1 MSKSKKT
8 PWWAKLFLS
17 IVGIILTIALIIGAL
32 CIFAKAMYDIDVV
45 DTINQ
50 LTVLTEQVDEEKN
63 YPNIVSQ
70 TEKDALTDSTVTHI
84 NSNITNLIVTESGE
98 YTINDIVSDAMTTDL
113 TLTGKQACCLMDIL
127 IGEDNATVNFMGQ
140 DVSFDLIQISFE
152 NITESSADFNV
163 VLKINITSVKEK
175 MTGFPLKYIVN
186 RVPDNLYISSTIT
199 ITKEEGAFN
208 YSTESKS
215 IRINNLTEEK
225 SESFIKTLNT
235 LAGLGSASELN
246 QSFAGSFAKAL
257 IGSEDNVGFAHS
269 LKTLGATDY
278 DFEKIGEENYFI
290 VRN

>member
-1 MSKSKKT
+1 
-8 PWWAKLFLS
+8 
-17 IVGIILTIALIIGAL
+17 
-32 CIFAKAMYDIDVV
+32 
-45 DTINQ
+45 
-50 LTVLTEQVDEEKN
+50 
-63 YPNIVSQ
+63 
-70 TEKDALTDSTVTHI
+70 
-84 NSNITNLIVTESGE
+84 
-98 YTINDIVSDAMTTDL
+98 
-113 TLTGKQACCLMDIL
+113 
-127 IGEDNATVNFMGQ
+127 
-140 DVSFDLIQISFE
+140 
-152 NITESSADFNV
+152 
-163 VLKINITSVKEK
+163 